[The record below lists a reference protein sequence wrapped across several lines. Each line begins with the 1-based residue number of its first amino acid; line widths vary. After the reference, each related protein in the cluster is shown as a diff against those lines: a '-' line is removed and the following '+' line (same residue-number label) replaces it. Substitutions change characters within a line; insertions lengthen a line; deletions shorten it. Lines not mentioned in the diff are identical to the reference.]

1 MKRVTTRKKAIVWV
15 VVVSCAILVLSLTA
29 CAPKKNSGIPTPS
42 AEPVSVTPETDQFGT
57 VKAESWKDI
66 YPHQYETYMQNLD
79 NNEEGKANYLEVYPE
94 IKTLGK
100 GYGYAKYYTE
110 PVSHLYSLD
119 TVGNNG
125 RISDK
130 TKANCITCKS
140 GQYTAITQKYGDEA
154 FTMNFKETLA
164 SLDEP
169 ISCYNCHEN
178 DPTHVV
184 VTQQNWI
191 RAMGNDADKAPVSAQ
206 VCGQCHNDYYFDKN
220 TGVTSNPYNGLASM
234 NPTDSL
240 AWYDNIDLY
249 DWIYESTGAKMI
261 VVRHPEFEY
270 LYGGEKSHMADL
282 GYSCSNCHMAPT
294 TAKDGTVYSSHNWIS
309 PLENQ
314 ELIDRDCSKCHSNIK
329 AQVAAWQE
337 DLDGRTHQIGLRAE
351 NFIQNFEAA
360 INNGTITDAEKSR
373 LQVIQREAVF
383 FWNFVAAENSEG
395 AHNPTLT
402 TETLDKAE
410 ILLNEADEILG
421 MSSVEM

>member
-1 MKRVTTRKKAIVWV
+1 MKRVTTRKKAIVWI

-164 SLDEP
+164 ALDEP

-206 VCGQCHNDYYFDKN
+206 VCGQCHNDY
-220 TGVTSNPYNGLASM
+220 
-234 NPTDSL
+234 
-240 AWYDNIDLY
+240 
-249 DWIYESTGAKMI
+249 
-261 VVRHPEFEY
+261 
-270 LYGGEKSHMADL
+270 
-282 GYSCSNCHMAPT
+282 
-294 TAKDGTVYSSHNWIS
+294 
-309 PLENQ
+309 
-314 ELIDRDCSKCHSNIK
+314 
-329 AQVAAWQE
+329 
-337 DLDGRTHQIGLRAE
+337 
-351 NFIQNFEAA
+351 
-360 INNGTITDAEKSR
+360 
-373 LQVIQREAVF
+373 
-383 FWNFVAAENSEG
+383 
-395 AHNPTLT
+395 
-402 TETLDKAE
+402 
-410 ILLNEADEILG
+410 
-421 MSSVEM
+421 